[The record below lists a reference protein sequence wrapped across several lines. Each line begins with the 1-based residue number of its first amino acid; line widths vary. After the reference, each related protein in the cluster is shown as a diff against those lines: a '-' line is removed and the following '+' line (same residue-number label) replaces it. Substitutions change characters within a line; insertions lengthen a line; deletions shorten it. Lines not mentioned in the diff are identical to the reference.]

1 MNTHSQSVTVPVSAN
16 TSAEDKTVAILSYLT
31 IVGFVVAIVMHS
43 NRKTRLG
50 AFHLRQS
57 LGLFLLG
64 IALMPVG
71 TILGFV
77 PFVGWLAGLALW
89 MGILALWLVG
99 LISAINGTEKPLPVL
114 GDKFQSWFGKTFT
127 A

>member
-1 MNTHSQSVTVPVSAN
+1 MNTPSESVARSVPAN

-43 NRKTRLG
+43 NSKTRLG
-50 AFHLRQS
+50 VFHLRQS
-57 LGLFLLG
+57 LGLFLLC
-64 IALMPVG
+64 IALIPAG

-99 LISAINGTEKPLPVL
+99 LLAAIGGTEKPLPVL
-114 GDKFQSWFGKTFT
+114 GDKFQRWFGNVFT